1 MLVEL
6 LAIVFLCVLA
16 ALRTPVFGSGDEGY
30 HLSYAVDLAEGR
42 GLPVVGQTLVQ
53 PEVLALQDGVYPAAA
68 TARAEDLG
76 FRGLSYE
83 GFQPPLFYA
92 LAAPVSALSDDWRTK
107 VTMVRLLSVALLAV
121 GLVVLTVLCRLVRPE
136 DPLPLLAVAAAPL
149 LFPAVR
155 EQEIL
160 VGNDVLLIPLTLG
173 FACCAWTA
181 SRRRS
186 PAALWAA
193 GLLAGLMLLTKLTSV
208 WAVPVLVLVGIAVLR
223 AQDTARG
230 RTLTVLGTAAPGLM
244 LLPWIALNLDRYG
257 SLTAND
263 LVLRLQAEVSPPTD
277 PSVLTQAQE
286 VLRVLV
292 QVVLGRRDE
301 YPGWVTL
308 AAGAVGLLLL
318 ISSTVIALGRLG
330 PRPVAVVLA
339 LPLVLQVALL
349 CALSV
354 LQGTQLL
361 YERYL
366 HPVVPLTVIA
376 AFVVVR
382 SRRASS
388 PAG

>member
-6 LAIVFLCVLA
+6 LAIVFLCILA

-68 TARAEDLG
+68 MARAEDLG

-193 GLLAGLMLLTKLTSV
+193 GLLAGLLLLTKLTSV